1 MGGIDADV
9 NGRTSVPGLWAVGEC
24 SSTGVHGAN
33 RLASNSLLEGLVF
46 GARVSADVSVSMVEP
61 AGEPLAPKEALDLPL
76 VAGPALEDLRQ
87 IMWDRVGL
95 VRTGPGLWE
104 ARNSLLELETVLRR
118 TVAGRVA
125 VELALMVTLAALRRS
140 ESRGGHYRADYPE
153 PDPMQEHRT
162 LIDPARAQMTGVS

>member
-1 MGGIDADV
+1 
-9 NGRTSVPGLWAVGEC
+9 
-24 SSTGVHGAN
+24 
-33 RLASNSLLEGLVF
+33 
-46 GARVSADVSVSMVEP
+46 
-61 AGEPLAPKEALDLPL
+61 
-76 VAGPALEDLRQ
+76 
-87 IMWDRVGL
+87 MWDRVGL

-104 ARNSLLELETVLRR
+104 ARNSLLELESVLRR